1 MGKRN
6 KERRAA
12 KRRQRDTR
20 RGRSGAGSWSD
31 SEFAGGERYSDRSG
45 TDFRSVLIIF
55 ARLSRSGG
63 DLALQDDLEGA
74 LLGAVADRRGI
85 GDRQACG
92 FPRI

>member
-1 MGKRN
+1 
-6 KERRAA
+6 
-12 KRRQRDTR
+12 
-20 RGRSGAGSWSD
+20 
-31 SEFAGGERYSDRSG
+31 
-45 TDFRSVLIIF
+45 VLITF